1 MGLNDFF
8 NSIKH
13 GDVKG
18 AGGGSS
24 WLGKIGHGAK
34 SGADWLGETPS
45 AGGSS
50 DVVDPDRANFDLPG
64 SEQRAL
70 ELNAAAFRAENRKPG
85 QAVGSTAAGAQAQD
99 SSFRAQQSQAL
110 ERLGLLAS
118 GQDSLALP
126 QFQRANNQNI
136 AQQRSLAAS
145 ASPGNSAA
153 MARLAAQNIGRM
165 GTGFGSRAAELGIQ
179 ERNAATNALGMLAA
193 QARGQDQSLNQFN
206 AGARQQNQQFNA
218 GQSQQNSQFNVN
230 AGLQQTGL
238 NDRAAADAREL
249 ELRNAGM
256 IQAGTMGYEQNNTS
270 RYGID
275 KGVPVGPS
283 NLERIGGV
291 AAGLAPFLASDER
304 TKTNVGA
311 LGGDELDQLIGRLR
325 PRSFEYRGGV
335 EPMSGQPDGG
345 PRLGVMAQD
354 VEAGGPAG
362 RAMVQDVGGVK
373 AIDTGKATGTA
384 LALLGRLGERLDALE
399 GATAA
404 RTKQTTR
411 NKATDAAPAPER
423 VRPEELSR
431 ELKRTTRPEEL
442 QRERV
447 DVPTGYRP
455 LPAPR
460 MAR

>member
-1 MGLNDFF
+1 MAWYDDWDDFS
-8 NSIKH
+8 NSIGGRAIKTVLDPMDLT
-13 GDVKG
+13 GVGGKPYGGLDE
-18 AGGGSS
+18 AGGGGGESNVPPPNMANFG
-24 WLGKIGHGAK
+24 LP
-34 SGADWLGETPS
+34 GAD
-45 AGGSS
+45 
-50 DVVDPDRANFDLPG
+50 
-64 SEQRAL
+64 QRQL

-153 MARLAAQNIGRM
+153 MARLAAQNIGNM
-165 GTGFGSRAAELGIQ
+165 GADFGSRAAELGIQ
-179 ERNAATNALGMLAA
+179 ERNAATNALGMLAS

-206 AGARQQNQQFNA
+206 AGARQQNNQFNA
-218 GQSQQNSQFNVN
+218 GQQQQNSQFNVN

-256 IQAGTMGYEQNNTS
+256 MQAGSMGYEQNNTT

-275 KGVPVGPS
+275 KGVPAAPTKLEQVGG
-283 NLERIGGV
+283 LLG
-291 AAGLAPFLASDER
+291 AAAPFMSDER
-304 TKTNVGA
+304 TKTNVSA
-311 LGGDELDQLIGRLR
+311 MGGDDLDRLIGQLR

-335 EPMSGQPDGG
+335 EPMSGRPDGG

-354 VEAGGPAG
+354 VESGGPAG
-362 RAMVQDVGGVK
+362 QAMVQDVGGLK

-384 LALLGRLGERLDALE
+384 LALLGRLGERMDALE

-404 RTKQTTR
+404 RTKQTPPR
-411 NKATDAAPAPER
+411 SQSAADAAPAPI

>member
-1 MGLNDFF
+1 MAWYDDWDDFS
-8 NSIKH
+8 NSI
-13 GDVKG
+13 
-18 AGGGSS
+18 GGRAIKTVLDPMDLSGVG
-24 WLGKIGHGAK
+24 GKPYGGLDE
-34 SGADWLGETPS
+34 SGAAGESNVPPPNAS
-45 AGGSS
+45 
-50 DVVDPDRANFDLPG
+50 NFNLPG
-64 SEQRAL
+64 ADQRQL

-145 ASPGNSAA
+145 ASPGNAAA
-153 MARLAAQNIGRM
+153 MARLASQNIGRM
-165 GTGFGSRAAELGIQ
+165 GTGFGARAAELGIQ
-179 ERNAATNALGMLAA
+179 ERNAATNALGMLAS

-218 GQSQQNSQFNVN
+218 GQQQQNSQFNVN

-256 IQAGTMGYEQNNTS
+256 MQAGSMGYEQNNTT

-275 KGVPVGPS
+275 KGVPAAPTK
-283 NLERIGGV
+283 LEQIGGLLG
-291 AAGLAPFLASDER
+291 AAAPFMSDER
-304 TKTNVGA
+304 TKTNVHELA
-311 LGGDELDQLIGRLR
+311 PDQLDQLIGQLR

-335 EPMSGQPDGG
+335 EPMSGRPDGG

-354 VEAGGPAG
+354 IEAGGPAG
-362 RAMVQDVGGVK
+362 RAMVQDVGGYK
-373 AIDTGKATGTA
+373 AVDGGKATGTA
-384 LALLGRLGERLDALE
+384 LALLGRLGERMDALE

-411 NKATDAAPAPER
+411 NKATDATPAPER

-431 ELKRTTRPEEL
+431 ELRKTTRPEEL

-460 MAR
+460 MSR